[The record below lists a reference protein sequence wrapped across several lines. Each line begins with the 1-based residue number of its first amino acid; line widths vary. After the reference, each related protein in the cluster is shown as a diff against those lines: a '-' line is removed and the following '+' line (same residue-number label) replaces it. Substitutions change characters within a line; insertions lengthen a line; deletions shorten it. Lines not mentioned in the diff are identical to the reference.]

1 VANEEESD
9 LLFYYARQ
17 LIRRNDP
24 NLRDELLLLL
34 EIPGVRNRAH
44 RSVQQGQINELL
56 RLSLSA
62 NNSMAAELL
71 LDVC

>member
-1 VANEEESD
+1 MANEEESD